1 MRVARVGRHRGR
13 AVESGVGVV
22 RWKCCEGPGARA
34 GAAPGVG
41 DGGVPTLV
49 AGARREG
56 VRVGLFSAELSV
68 NRWVRRVEY
77 VDTWVGARFDD
88 KKGREQAARGQQR
101 AGAAHGG
108 GPPSPR
114 SPLPTLPLWSESSIA
129 SLQLLT
135 AVHVT

>member
-1 MRVARVGRHRGR
+1 MRVWAGIAGARWGVASASCAGSVVKGPADRG
-13 AVESGVGVV
+13 
-22 RWKCCEGPGARA
+22 GARA

-41 DGGVPTLV
+41 DGGVT
-49 AGARREG
+49 GNCRRSAPG
-56 VRVGLFSAELSV
+56 RVRVRLFSAEFSV

-77 VDTWVGARFDD
+77 VWVGARFDD
-88 KKGREQAARGQQR
+88 KKGREAARGQQR

-129 SLQLLT
+129 SLQLYM
-135 AVHVT
+135 